1 MKIMM
6 RDGRVFQGTPK
17 QIVQAMQDIAMPAQH
32 LSLTEYM
39 AWVADNAL
47 RFEGVGAPARRR
59 DRRGTREV
67 ARRLDARSRAR
78 RRDVSDFAANRPA
91 TGA

>member
-32 LSLTEYM
+32 LSLSEYM
-39 AWVADNAL
+39 EWVAANAL
-47 RFEGVGAPARRR
+47 KWEAVELRHDGET
-59 DRRGTREV
+59 DEE
-67 ARRLDARSRAR
+67 RAKSLV
-78 RRDVSDFAANRPA
+78 DSMLEAELAVEM
-91 TGA
+91 

>member
-1 MKIMM
+1 MM

-47 RFEGVGAPARRR
+47 RFEGVELRHDGETDEERAKSL
-59 DRRGTREV
+59 V
-67 ARRLDARSRAR
+67 ASMLEAELA
-78 RRDVSDFAANRPA
+78 VAM
-91 TGA
+91 